1 MLHELRNVR
10 QVTGDHFRRWFCDEN
25 LEIVVWYEEGGAI
38 FGFQVCYDPRE
49 QPRALTWT
57 QKRGFSHAAVDGGE
71 DKPTSN
77 RTPMLSPSHDY
88 DAAKV
93 REAFRACSSGLPDL
107 ERAFIDAKLAES
119 TVAR

>member
-1 MLHELRNVR
+1 VLHELRNVR
-10 QVTGDHFRRWFCDEN
+10 QVPGDHFRRWFSDEN
-25 LEIVVWYEEGGAI
+25 LEIVVWYGEDGAI
-38 FGFQVCYDPRE
+38 FGFQVCYDPRD

-57 QKRGFSHAAVDGGE
+57 QKRGFSHATVDAGE

-93 REAFRACSSGLPDL
+93 REAFRTAAAGLPEK
-107 ERAFIDAKLAES
+107 ERAFIESKLAES
-119 TVAR
+119 ATLE